1 MADERRVGAALV
13 VIGNE
18 VLSGRTRDANTQFIG
33 AQLNELGIRLGEVRI
48 IADTCDAIIEAVN
61 ALRVRND
68 YVFTTGGIGPTHD
81 DITAQC
87 IAQAFGVALVCDPG
101 AVALLKRHYGP
112 ERFNDSRKRMA
123 YVPEGAMLIDNPVSA
138 APGFQ
143 IENVYVMAGIP
154 RIMQAMFKGIA
165 HRLSGGKPLLSITI
179 ATDLGEGMLAADL
192 GRLQDEFS
200 EVEIGSYP
208 STAQGR
214 MGVRLVLRSTDPKTL
229 AAAGKACRAMVLGL
243 GGEARE
249 LDYTA

>member
-1 MADERRVGAALV
+1 V

-33 AQLNELGIRLGEVRI
+33 ANLNELGVRLTEVRVVP
-48 IADTCDAIIEAVN
+48 DTCDAIGEAVN
-61 ALRVRND
+61 ALRARND

-87 IAQAFGVALVCDPG
+87 VAQAFGVELTCDPN

-112 ERFNDSRKRMA
+112 ERFNESRKRMA
-123 YVPEGAMLIDNPVSA
+123 YVPKGASLIENPVSA

-165 HRLSGGKPLLSITI
+165 HRLSGGKPLLSRTI
-179 ATDLGEGMLAADL
+179 ATNLGEGVLAEDL
-192 GRLQDEFS
+192 GRLQDEFA

-214 MGVRLVLRSTDPKTL
+214 MGVRLVLRSTDPETL
-229 AAAGKACRAMVLGL
+229 AVAGEACRAMVLAL
-243 GGEARE
+243 GGEAQE

>member
-1 MADERRVGAALV
+1 MGAEKQVNAALV

-33 AQLNELGIRLGEVRI
+33 ENLNNLGVRLAEVRI
-48 IADTCDAIIEAVN
+48 VPDSCDTIVEAVN
-61 ALRVRND
+61 ALRARND

-87 IAQAFGVALVCDPG
+87 VAEAFGVALVAHKD
-101 AVALLKRHYGP
+101 AVALLNRHYGP
-112 ERFNDSRKRMA
+112 ERFNDARKRMA
-123 YVPEGAMLIDNPVSA
+123 YVPEGATLIDNPVSA

-143 IENVYVMAGIP
+143 IENVFVMAGIP
-154 RIMQAMFKGIA
+154 RIMQAMFKSIA
-165 HRLSGGKPLLSITI
+165 HRLSGGKPMLSKTI
-179 ATDLGEGMLAADL
+179 ATNLGEGVLAGAL
-192 GRLQDEFS
+192 GQLQEDFGD
-200 EVEIGSYP
+200 VEIGSYP

-214 MGVRLVLRSTDPKTL
+214 MGVRLVLRSTDPETL
-229 AAAGKACRAMVLGL
+229 ALAGEACRTIVLAL

>member
-1 MADERRVGAALV
+1 MAEGKPVSAALV

-33 AQLNELGIRLGEVRI
+33 ASLNELGVRLKEVRVVEDACGA
-48 IADTCDAIIEAVN
+48 IAEAVN
-61 ALRVRND
+61 ALRARYD

-87 IAQAFGVALVCDPG
+87 VAEAFGVELVCDPG

-112 ERFNDSRKRMA
+112 ERFNEARKRMA
-123 YVPEGAMLIDNPVSA
+123 YVPAGAALIENPVSA

-143 IENVYVMAGIP
+143 IENVFVMAGIP

-165 HRLSGGKPLLSITI
+165 HRLTGGKPLISKTI
-179 ATDLGEGMLAADL
+179 ATNLGEGVLAAEL
-192 GRLQDEFS
+192 AGLQARFPQ
-200 EVEIGSYP
+200 VEMGSYP

-214 MGVRLVLRSTDPKTL
+214 MGVRLVLRSTDPEIL
-229 AAAGKACRAMVLGL
+229 EAAGEDCLAMVLGL

>member
-1 MADERRVGAALV
+1 MVGEKLVNAALV

-33 AQLNELGIRLGEVRI
+33 ETLNALGVRLVEVRI
-48 IADTCDAIIEAVN
+48 VADSCDAIAEAVN
-61 ALRVRND
+61 TLRVRND

-87 IAQAFGVALVCDPG
+87 VAQAFGVELVCDPD

-123 YVPEGAMLIDNPVSA
+123 YVPQGASLIENPVSA

-143 IENVYVMAGIP
+143 MENVFVMAGIP

-165 HRLSGGKPLLSITI
+165 HRLSGGKPLLSQTI
-179 ATDLGEGMLAADL
+179 ATNLGEGVLATDL

-200 EVEIGSYP
+200 DVEIGSYP

-214 MGVRLVLRSTDPKTL
+214 MGVRLVLRSTDPETL
-229 AAAGKACRAMVLGL
+229 AVAGEACRAMVLAL
-243 GGEARE
+243 GGEAQE

>member
-1 MADERRVGAALV
+1 MGAEKQVNAALV

-33 AQLNELGIRLGEVRI
+33 ENLNALGVRLAEVRI
-48 IADTCDAIIEAVN
+48 VPDSCDAIVEAVN
-61 ALRVRND
+61 ALRARND

-87 IAQAFGVALVCDPG
+87 VAEAFGVALVAHDD

-112 ERFNDSRKRMA
+112 ERFNDARKRMA
-123 YVPEGAMLIDNPVSA
+123 YVPEGANLIDNPVSA

-143 IENVYVMAGIP
+143 IENVFVMAGIP
-154 RIMQAMFKGIA
+154 RIMQAMFKSIA
-165 HRLSGGKPLLSITI
+165 HRLSGGKPMLSKTI
-179 ATDLGEGMLAADL
+179 ATNLGEGVLAGAL
-192 GRLQDEFS
+192 GQLQDEFGD
-200 EVEIGSYP
+200 VEIGSYP

-214 MGVRLVLRSTDPKTL
+214 MGVRLVLRSTDPETL
-229 AAAGKACRAMVLGL
+229 AVAGEACRTMVLEL